1 MSRAVRATAMED
13 HARNLP
19 SDAYAQSECIVQCGH
34 LSVDL
39 AKRLVRY
46 RSRSVHLRPAEYSL
60 LVFLITNPGVVFSR
74 EQLLAIVSDP
84 RRGLD
89 PRTIDVYIGRLRKAI
104 RFAKDRDMIR
114 THKNYGYLFE

>member
-1 MSRAVRATAMED
+1 MSRSARATATRD
-13 HARNLP
+13 DARSLAGN
-19 SDAYAQSECIVQCGH
+19 ANRQVQCIIQHGH

-39 AKRLVRY
+39 TTRLVWY

-74 EQLLAIVSDP
+74 EQLLAVVSDP

-89 PRTIDVYIGRLRKAI
+89 PRTIDVYIGRLRKAL
-104 RFAKDRDMIR
+104 RFPKGKDMIR